1 MGLYTILSL
10 IGTAITIG
18 SFLYYIIRKLFKIY
32 NHLETKLTQIENKI
46 KVHPLY
52 KLNCHVVVQDFNGN
66 IKDLNKGDTVRIKSV
81 DDGFAY
87 FESKD
92 GLVSGKAPVDSFDI
106 IKNKQSS
113 SDECNS
119 S

>member
-32 NHLETKLTQIENKI
+32 NHLETKLSQIENKI

-52 KLNCHVVVQDFNGN
+52 ELNCDIIVQDFNGN
-66 IKDLNKGDTVRIKSV
+66 IKNMSKGDVVRIKSV
-81 DDGFAY
+81 EDGFAY

-92 GLVSGKAPVDSFDI
+92 GLLSGKAPSDSF
-106 IKNKQSS
+106 KTLESRTSS
-113 SDECNS
+113 YERN
-119 S
+119 